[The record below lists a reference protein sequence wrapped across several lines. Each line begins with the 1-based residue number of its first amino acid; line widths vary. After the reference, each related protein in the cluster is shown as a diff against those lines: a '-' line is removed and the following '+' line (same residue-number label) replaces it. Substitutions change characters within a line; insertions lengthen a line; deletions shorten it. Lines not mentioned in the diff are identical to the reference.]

1 MGLWE
6 NQLLPRLIDWGM
18 DNPVLKK
25 ERATALAS
33 ASGRVLEVGFGS
45 GLNLEH
51 YPVGKVTALVAV
63 EPNARAVQI
72 AAPRIE
78 SVDFPVEVIVLEGEC
93 IPCPDES
100 FDTVVS
106 TFTLCTI
113 PGVSDALAQLRRVL
127 KPGGTFLF
135 LEHGRASEAHVHRW
149 QDRVNP
155 LQKTLFGGCHLNR
168 EIDVLVDE
176 AGFEVTDLERYYA
189 RGPKVMSYFYR
200 GQAKPKG

>member
-1 MGLWE
+1 M
-6 NQLLPRLIDWGM
+6 N
-18 DNPVLKK
+18 NPVLQK
-25 ERATALAS
+25 ERATALAA

-51 YPVGKVTALVAV
+51 YPKGAVSGLVAV

-72 AAPRIE
+72 AMSRIE
-78 SVDFPVEVIVLEGEC
+78 GADFPVEVIGLQGER
-93 IPCPDES
+93 IPCEDSS

-106 TFTLCTI
+106 TFSLCTI

-127 KPGGTFLF
+127 KPDGRFLF
-135 LEHGRASEAHVHRW
+135 LEHGRSSDPHVHRW
-149 QDRVNP
+149 QDRANP
-155 LQKTLFGGCHLNR
+155 VQKTLFGGCHLNR

-176 AGFEVTDLERYYA
+176 AGFEVTSLERYYA

-200 GQAKPKG
+200 GEAKLKA